1 VVSSWTKFVSESKTR
16 LSAIARSCFL
26 GRKHWFK
33 KYQKTKQLLEKLQQE
48 KLQWEASRKEFENR
62 NSELQKQISDLEF
75 KLSQPQLLK
84 LPLGEVPP
92 GQQFGAGMIALC
104 VNLARKIGM
113 RPTVRA
119 LNVIFEW
126 MDTETRVP
134 TFQTIRGW
142 MQRIGLARMENV
154 KNREGGVWLTDHT
167 NQIGQD
173 KVLVVMRVRSSRVP
187 QPGASLR
194 HQDMEVLA
202 LVPGR
207 EWKREDVA
215 EVYQE
220 TANRYGVPR
229 VLESDGAV
237 ELREPAETLGKPRK
251 RPLVIRDPKHFL
263 ANQFES
269 LLKRDPQYDAF
280 TKQFGGTRSALQQTE
295 LAHFIPPGFK
305 LKARFMNMAPIL
317 NWASAILWHLDHLD
331 SQSREGI
338 TENRMNEK
346 LGWVRDF
353 RSSIRRWQETQ
364 EVISMALK
372 FLNTQGIFRG
382 AVKEFQNLVA
392 GLATSRMG
400 QQLVR
405 KVVEFLRDYEQKL
418 RPGERL
424 PMSTE
429 IVESSFS
436 LYKQLEQQHS
446 KSGFTSLLLTFPTL
460 LRKTNT
466 NEVKACFARVKV
478 ADVKAWV
485 KKHLPNTLTSRRNI
499 MYREARTKTK
509 KKIKTS
515 ATPLLAA
522 A

>member
-1 VVSSWTKFVSESKTR
+1 VSREE
-16 LSAIARSCFL
+16 
-26 GRKHWFK
+26 
-33 KYQKTKQLLEKLQQE
+33 LEK
-48 KLQWEASRKEFENR
+48 S
-62 NSELQKQISDLEF
+62 NSELQQRISDLEF
-75 KLSQPQLLK
+75 KLSQPQPLK

-113 RPTVRA
+113 RPTVSA
-119 LNVIFEW
+119 LNVFSEW
-126 MDTETRVP
+126 LGVENRIP
-134 TFQTIRGW
+134 KFQTIRGW
-142 MQRIGLARMENV
+142 MQRIGLARMQNA

-167 NQIGQD
+167 NQIGQE
-173 KVLVVMRVRSSRVP
+173 KVLMLMRVRSSRLP
-187 QPGASLR
+187 HAGALR
-194 HQDMEVLA
+194 HQDMEVLT

-215 EVYQE
+215 KVYQE
-220 TANRYGVPR
+220 AADSYGVPR
-229 VLESDGAV
+229 AVETDGAV

-372 FLNTQGIFRG
+372 FFNTQGIFRG

-392 GLATSRMG
+392 GLATSRMS

-405 KVVEFLRDYEQKL
+405 KVVEFLREYEQKL

-460 LRKTNT
+460 LRKTNA
-466 NEVKACFARVKV
+466 NEVTACFARVKV

-485 KKHLPNTLTSRRNI
+485 EKHLPNTLTSRRNL

-509 KKIKTS
+509 NKIKTS